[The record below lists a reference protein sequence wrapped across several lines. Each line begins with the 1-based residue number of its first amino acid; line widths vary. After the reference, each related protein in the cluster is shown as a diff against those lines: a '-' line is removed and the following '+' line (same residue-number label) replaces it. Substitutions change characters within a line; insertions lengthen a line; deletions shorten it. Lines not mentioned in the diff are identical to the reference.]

1 MTLKCIWYIYFTY
14 TTVNKAQQYNI
25 SRSWTVDL
33 PVEHTEPCITWVIGW
48 RRRRRQLFALLQ
60 SLKGDLGG
68 PDGGN
73 EVLMLLPPVAW
84 LLWRLCLEEGPSRGD
99 YLLCQP
105 PQYHLWSIHQTIRK
119 VFVRL
124 KISGR
129 SNQQGFN
136 NYNNP
141 SISVRRLISCLF
153 PAAVRVPYEADDHWQ
168 NRFAAFPLYLQSE
181 HRRPDSRVAIRICS
195 PLPHLEMAFK
205 CIVYN
210 VYVRE
215 AHLTLTSFHSTALHS
230 ESTIAITA
238 WNAPLNLI
246 FSSVINV
253 VLGASI
259 EVRKDTAEPQR
270 EMLQD
275 QREYHRVMIY
285 TGMKSKAVWFHSV
298 WNSVLD
304 SPGH

>member
-1 MTLKCIWYIYFTY
+1 MEAMKSSCF
-14 TTVNKAQQYNI
+14 
-25 SRSWTVDL
+25 
-33 PVEHTEPCITWVIGW
+33 C
-48 RRRRRQLFALLQ
+48 RQLFGFFGGSAWKKAQAGEIISSANRHSIIFDQFIRLLETCREN
-60 SLKGDLGG
+60 S
-68 PDGGN
+68 
-73 EVLMLLPPVAW
+73 
-84 LLWRLCLEEGPSRGD
+84 
-99 YLLCQP
+99 
-105 PQYHLWSIHQTIRK
+105 

-141 SISVRRLISCLF
+141 LISVRRLISCRF
-153 PAAVRVPYEADDHWQ
+153 PAVVRVPYEADDHWQ

-181 HRRPDSRVAIRICS
+181 HRRPDSRVAIRVHS

-215 AHLTLTSFHSTALHS
+215 AHLTLTSFHSTTLHS
-230 ESTIAITA
+230 ESTMAITA
-238 WNAPLNLI
+238 WDAPLNLI
-246 FSSVINV
+246 FRTVINA

-259 EVRKDTAEPQR
+259 EVRKDTADPQR
-270 EMLQD
+270 EMLQV
-275 QREYHRVMIY
+275 QREYHHIMIY
-285 TGMKSKAVWFHSV
+285 TGMKTKAVWFHSV